1 MSAPA
6 TARRRGLTLAELVL
20 LASLGVVFGFLYWA
34 LVQVWGWLQLA
45 MGPFGDLAQHVL
57 IGGWMVVAP
66 LALYV
71 VRRPGVGVVA
81 ELLAATIE
89 VVFLGSPVGPML
101 LLVGFVQGAGAE
113 LAFALTRYR
122 RYGWGVFVASG
133 VTAALASLA
142 LGTVRFGWLTQ
153 DLFAYRVVL
162 EVVSAIVLSGLLA
175 KVLGDALLRTGVL
188 DDHAIGRAART
199 RGADPGRTPDGVAD
213 DAPTPEAPATDVPAT
228 PRTGA

>member
-1 MSAPA
+1 MNPTHPAPPPVRTAPPGPAA

-20 LASLGVVFGFLYWA
+20 LSSLGVVFGFLYWA
-34 LVQVWGWLQLA
+34 LVQAWGWLQLA

-71 VRRPGVGVVA
+71 VRKPGVGIVV

-89 VVFLGSPVGPML
+89 VVFLGSPIGPML
-101 LLVGFVQGAGAE
+101 LLIGLVQGAGAE
-113 LAFALTRYR
+113 LAFTLTRYR
-122 RYGWGVFVASG
+122 RYGCGVFVASG

-153 DLFAYRVVL
+153 DWFALRVGL
-162 EVVSAIVLSGLLA
+162 QVVSGVVLSGLLA

-188 DDHAIGRAART
+188 DNHTIGRAART
-199 RGADPGRTPDGVAD
+199 RGTDPAASRG
-213 DAPTPEAPATDVPAT
+213 
-228 PRTGA
+228 TGA

>member
-1 MSAPA
+1 MSAPSA
-6 TARRRGLTLAELVL
+6 SPGTVTGAPRRRGLTLQELVL
-20 LASLGVVFGFLYWA
+20 VAALGVVFGFLYWA
-34 LVQVWGWLQLA
+34 LVQAWGWLQLA
-45 MGPFGDLAQHVL
+45 MGPLGDLAQHVL

-71 VRRPGVGVVA
+71 VRKPGVGIVA

-89 VVFLGSPVGPML
+89 VVFLGSPIGPML
-101 LLVGFVQGAGAE
+101 LVVGLVQGAGAE
-113 LAFALTRYR
+113 LAFTLTRYR

-153 DLFAYRVVL
+153 DWFAYRVGL
-162 EVVSAIVLSGLLA
+162 ELVSGIVLSGILA

-188 DDHAIGRAART
+188 DNHAIGRAARAA
-199 RGADPGRTPDGVAD
+199 RGRDSADPGAT
-213 DAPTPEAPATDVPAT
+213 EQPATQRP
-228 PRTGA
+228 GA

>member
-6 TARRRGLTLAELVL
+6 AGPRPAATVRRRGLTLHELVL
-20 LASLGVVFGFLYWA
+20 VAALGVVFGFLYWA
-34 LVQVWGWLQLA
+34 LVQAWAWLQLA
-45 MGPFGDLAQHVL
+45 MGPLGDLAQHVL

-71 VRRPGVGVVA
+71 VRKPGVGVVA

-89 VVFLGSPVGPML
+89 VVFLGSPIGPML

-113 LAFALTRYR
+113 LAFAATRYR

-153 DLFAYRVVL
+153 DWFAYRVGL
-162 EVVSAIVLSGLLA
+162 EVVSGIVLSGVLA

-188 DDHAIGRAART
+188 DNHAIGRAARAA
-199 RGADPGRTPDGVAD
+199 RSRDGADPA
-213 DAPTPEAPATDVPAT
+213 AAPAPA
-228 PRTGA
+228 PQRVGA